1 MSGTEDSTP
10 TRGYKISRDQ
20 WRLFF
25 VVLVLGI
32 AGLFFF
38 ILVRN
43 DLNDSAAL
51 YVGLPI
57 LIALGMSLT
66 PKAKSAMGA
75 TMKGLTI
82 ALLLSVPV
90 FQEGYIC
97 VILAA
102 PILYGVA
109 ASIAW
114 PIDRE
119 RKEQEKGNQGTKL
132 QVALIT
138 IIASI
143 AALEG
148 THDIFTF
155 ERHNVVES
163 TRVINADVDSIL
175 ATIAEVPS
183 FEKTRPFFIRLF
195 PLPETIEGSGLAI
208 GDERKIHLVYNR
220 WPFIEPIKGDAIF
233 RITDVSTNYV
243 RFDIPQD
250 TTFLNLY
257 LDWESSEVF
266 LQPINENQT
275 QVIWR
280 LSYQRKL
287 DPIWYFGPMQQYAVR
302 LAAETLID
310 NVADP
315 AN

>member
-1 MSGTEDSTP
+1 MSDTEKGTP
-10 TRGYKISRDQ
+10 QRGYRISREQ

-38 ILVRN
+38 VLVRT

-51 YVGLPI
+51 YVGLPL

-109 ASIAW
+109 ALIAST
-114 PIDRE
+114 IDEE
-119 RKEQEKGNQGTKL
+119 RKEWEEGKRGPKA
-132 QVALIT
+132 QVALIAILIT
-138 IIASI
+138 TI

-155 ERHNVVES
+155 ERRNVVES
-163 TRVINADVDSIL
+163 SRIVNADVDAIL
-175 ATIAEVPS
+175 AEIAEVPS
-183 FEKTRPFFIRLF
+183 FEQTRPFFLRLF
-195 PLPETIEGSGLAI
+195 PLPKGVEGSGLAI
-208 GDERKIHLVYNR
+208 GDERRIQLVYNR
-220 WPFIEPIKGDAIF
+220 WPLIEPIQGETIF
-233 RITDVSTNYV
+233 RVAEVNSRYV
-243 RFDIPQD
+243 RFDVPQD

-257 LDWESSEVF
+257 LTWESSEVF
-266 LQPINENQT
+266 LERSVKTKQ
-275 QVIWR
+275 
-280 LSYQRKL
+280 KL
-287 DPIWYFGPMQQYAVR
+287 PGD
-302 LAAETLID
+302 
-310 NVADP
+310 
-315 AN
+315 